1 MARKKKGSSL
11 SWLLLLL
18 GFVAGVGA
26 ALFFFMY
33 IGSPR
38 QQATPV
44 KPPETAVRI
53 PEAPLPVTPPA
64 SPEPR
69 PESLPETVVKP
80 PKRPRLAIII
90 DDMGPDI
97 RKLKELLEVGGQV
110 TVAVM
115 PNMRDS
121 GKISNLANSKGLD
134 VIVHMPMEPR
144 ELMEH
149 NPGDGALLVAMSPEE
164 IRAKVESGMKT
175 VPDAI
180 GINNH
185 MGSRFTE
192 DAGGMREVLKVV
204 KKNDMLFIDSR
215 TTSKSVAGRV
225 ARELGVPSAD
235 RNVFLDNTRDVEYI
249 KRQLMEAVRQAKR
262 NGRAIAIGHPYP
274 ETIRALRESV
284 PALAA
289 EGVDVVGI
297 SDVVGQSRQ
306 AGSRQPE

>member
-1 MARKKKGSSL
+1 MAKKKKGSSL
-11 SWLLLLL
+11 SWLLLAL
-18 GFVAGVGA
+18 GFAAGVGA

-33 IGSPR
+33 ISAPR
-38 QQATPV
+38 QTAPPV
-44 KPPETAVRI
+44 KPPETAVRQ
-53 PEAPLPVTPPA
+53 PEAPLPVTPPEA
-64 SPEPR
+64 PEPE
-69 PESLPETVVKP
+69 PVPETIVKP
-80 PKRPRLAIII
+80 PVRPRLAIII

-110 TVAVM
+110 TIAVM

-149 NPGDGALLVAMSPEE
+149 NPGDGALLIAMSPEE
-164 IRAKVESGMKT
+164 IRARMESGMKT

-180 GINNH
+180 GMNNH

-204 KKNDMLFIDSR
+204 KKKDMLFIDSR
-215 TTSKSVAGRV
+215 TTSKSVAGRL

-249 KRQLMEAVRQAKR
+249 KRQLMEAVRQAQK

-289 EGVDVVGI
+289 RGIDVVGV
-297 SDVVGQSRQ
+297 SEVVGPSR
-306 AGSRQPE
+306 